1 MEPKQEIQGRGQS
14 KGRRG
19 VSRVL
24 RAGRESRRSLLGVS
38 LTGMIDVVF
47 NLLVFF
53 VVITTAAQK
62 EGYLP
67 SELPVDAGERGK
79 MEVPALA
86 IEISVYAGESFE
98 ECQVELRGV
107 RETIGNF
114 GRLGDILA
122 ERHVS
127 GGGLYEA
134 DNPVVLRLGEGVS
147 VDQMV
152 KTYNTVVLAGFSN
165 IQFARSR

>member
-1 MEPKQEIQGRGQS
+1 MEPRKEIQGLEPTKGSRGI
-14 KGRRG
+14 
-19 VSRVL
+19 SRVL
-24 RAGRESRRSLLGVS
+24 RAGRESRRPLLEVS

-67 SELPVDAGERGK
+67 SELPVDGAESGQ
-79 MEVPALA
+79 MQVPALA

-107 RETIGNF
+107 RETIGSF
-114 GRLGDILA
+114 GQLYDILA
-122 ERHVS
+122 ARHVS
-127 GGGLYEA
+127 GGGLYEG
-134 DNPVVLRLGEGVS
+134 DNPVVLRLGERVS

-152 KTYNTVVLAGFSN
+152 KTYNAVVLAGFSN